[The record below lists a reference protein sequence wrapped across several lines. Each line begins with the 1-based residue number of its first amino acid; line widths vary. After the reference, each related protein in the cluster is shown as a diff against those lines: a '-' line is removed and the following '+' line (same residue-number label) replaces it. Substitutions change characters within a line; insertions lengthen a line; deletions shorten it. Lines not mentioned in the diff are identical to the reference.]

1 MKISL
6 AKSFTVLF
14 LLWGAAAVAFGQSGR
29 IKPLETPSPTPTP
42 KPNIVYTTTD
52 KSQPKPSPT
61 PPKTG
66 DEEVIKVESNLVPI
80 AVAVFD
86 KSGIPITNLRP
97 DDFILQIDGSTAE
110 IGEMTRSQSP
120 VRLALLFDNS
130 SSVSI
135 AREFE
140 KKTAIKFLESVI
152 RPEKDL
158 ASLFSVS
165 TVSRLEQPLTKDVG
179 LIVSAIESFPAPVG
193 LTSLLDGFVRSA
205 DYLGGA
211 SGRRVVVVV
220 SDGEDTGSEASLEEA
235 VRALQMAS
243 VQVFVVKTTDF
254 ENFKRTQTRE
264 GSANLKQ
271 LTAER
276 RMQEI
281 VKQTGG
287 AVYSPLDDFELEQA
301 FAKITNEISDQ
312 YLISFYP
319 CDDVD
324 RTVKFRSIKI
334 AVRNRP
340 DITVRTRVGYYGP
353 R

>member
-1 MKISL
+1 MQGILEKFAIMALLLTSAAGIVL
-6 AKSFTVLF
+6 A
-14 LLWGAAAVAFGQSGR
+14 QSGR
-29 IKPLETPSPTPTP
+29 IKPSETPTPTPTP
-42 KPNIVYTTTD
+42 KTETD
-52 KSQPKPSPT
+52 YRPTQKPSPKPT
-61 PPKTG
+61 PPKSG
-66 DEEVIKVESNLVPI
+66 DDEVIKFESNLVPVP
-80 AVAVFD
+80 VAVLD
-86 KSGIPITNLRP
+86 KNGIPVTDLKP
-97 DDFILQIDGSTAE
+97 EDFTLSVDGQQVE
-110 IGEMTRSQSP
+110 ISEVTRSQSP
-120 VRLALLFDNS
+120 VRLSLLFDNS

-140 KKTAIKFLESVI
+140 KKAAIRFLERVI

-165 TVSRLEQPLTKDVG
+165 TISRLEQPLTKDVG
-179 LIVSAIESFPAPVG
+179 FLVSAIESFPTPVG

-205 DYLGGA
+205 EYLKSS

-220 SDGEDTGSEASLEEA
+220 SDGEDTGSDSSLEEA

-254 ENFKRTQTRE
+254 ENFKRTQRRE

-281 VKQTGG
+281 AKQTGG
-287 AVYSPLDDFELEQA
+287 AVYSPLDDAELDDS
-301 FAKITNEISDQ
+301 FMKISSEISDQ

-319 CDDVD
+319 ENDSDKTAKFRNLKV
-324 RTVKFRSIKI
+324 TVK
-334 AVRNRP
+334 NRP
-340 DITVRTRVGYYGP
+340 DLTVRTRAGYYGP